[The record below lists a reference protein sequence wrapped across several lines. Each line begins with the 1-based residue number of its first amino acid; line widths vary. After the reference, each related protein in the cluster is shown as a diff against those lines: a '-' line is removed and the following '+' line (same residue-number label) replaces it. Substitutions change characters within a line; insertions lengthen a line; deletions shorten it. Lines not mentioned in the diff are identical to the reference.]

1 MANIKSMQTC
11 ADVREMNKI
20 NKTLTKANRTYT
32 ETGEPVEV
40 GGVDTNIDIVDKYCA
55 DCTGQERVGEDSPAP
70 APAPAPALSDIQQFY
85 HGKNVLITGATGFL
99 GKILVEKL
107 LRCCPGIENLYLLV
121 RRKRGQDIY
130 SRLEDIFEDPVFD
143 RLKLVLPKFRHKV
156 VGVPADCA
164 APGLGLSLEDRQLLT
179 DKVNVMFHCAATVK
193 FDEQLRAALAT
204 NVRAPL
210 HLLRLARDMRALD
223 VLMHVSTAYSNSH
236 LAHVEERFYPCAADT
251 DRLQLDLDNMT
262 DAQIDEMLPT
272 ILGEWPNTYTFT
284 KALAEKELRL
294 HAGAVP
300 LGVFRPA
307 IVTSTAKEP
316 LKCWLDNM
324 YGPTGVAVGSAT
336 GMLRTLQCDARVTAD
351 LVPVD
356 CVVSCLLA
364 AARRVHLDYAAG
376 SPPPEP
382 PIFNYVSSV
391 ENRITWGDFKR
402 HNFARIDSQPFSNAV
417 WYISLRLTRSARL
430 HRLYTWLLHLA
441 PAALADALAL
451 CLGRKPRMLKVYSKI
466 HKFSEVISYFCTREI
481 TFCNRR
487 TRHLWDTT
495 SQLDRQLFPFS
506 MAEVDWDE
514 YFDDYLLGIRRY
526 LFKQTDDSLPR
537 ARIKWKRL
545 YYLHQIVRFIFFVFA
560 LYAVWCILAL
570 IW

>member
-1 MANIKSMQTC
+1 MANTKTMQTC
-11 ADVREMNKI
+11 ADVREMNNI
-20 NKTLTKANRTYT
+20 NNKVNQTHTQ
-32 ETGEPVEV
+32 TGEPVEV
-40 GGVDTNIDIVDKYCA
+40 DGVDNNINIVDKYCA
-55 DCTGQERVGEDSPAP
+55 DCTEQERVGEH
-70 APAPAPALSDIQQFY
+70 APAPALSDIQQFY

-107 LRCCPGIENLYLLV
+107 LRCCPGVDNLYLLV

-143 RLKLVLPKFRHKV
+143 RLKAALPKFRHKV

-164 APGLGLSLEDRQLLT
+164 APGLGLSLADRQLLT
-179 DKVNVMFHCAATVK
+179 EKVNVMFHCAATVK

-251 DRLQLDLDNMT
+251 DRLQLALDNMT
-262 DAQIDEMLPT
+262 DAQIDQMLPT

-294 HAGAVP
+294 HAGDVP

-336 GMLRTLQCDARVTAD
+336 GMLRSLQCDARVTAD

-356 CVVSCLLA
+356 CVVNCLLA
-364 AARRVHLDYAAG
+364 AARNVHLAYAAG

-417 WYISLRLTRSARL
+417 WYISLQLTRSARL
-430 HRLYTWLLHLA
+430 HRVYTLVLHLA
-441 PAALADALAL
+441 PAALVDALAL
-451 CLGRKPRMLKVYSKI
+451 CLGRKPRMLKVYTKI

-487 TRHLWDTT
+487 TRHLWDAT

-506 MAEVDWDE
+506 MAEVDWEE

-545 YYLHQIVRFIFFVFA
+545 YYLHQIVRIIFFVLS
-560 LYAVWCILAL
+560 LYAVWCVLAL

>member
-11 ADVREMNKI
+11 ADVREMNNI

-70 APAPAPALSDIQQFY
+70 PAPRPSSVRHTAVLPRQECAHHRSYCIASETVRQRVRVVATLAQWPRARADVTAHSRAKRKLSFSPAPRRPAAHRTI
-85 HGKNVLITGATGFL
+85 NITQSLCTCFL

-294 HAGAVP
+294 HAGVIP

-417 WYISLRLTRSARL
+417 W
-430 HRLYTWLLHLA
+430 
-441 PAALADALAL
+441 
-451 CLGRKPRMLKVYSKI
+451 
-466 HKFSEVISYFCTREI
+466 
-481 TFCNRR
+481 
-487 TRHLWDTT
+487 
-495 SQLDRQLFPFS
+495 
-506 MAEVDWDE
+506 
-514 YFDDYLLGIRRY
+514 
-526 LFKQTDDSLPR
+526 
-537 ARIKWKRL
+537 
-545 YYLHQIVRFIFFVFA
+545 
-560 LYAVWCILAL
+560 
-570 IW
+570 